1 MRRKKS
7 RRKNRRIKNRRIKES
22 KYLRCPPA
30 PYRWDWGI

>member
-1 MRRKKS
+1 MRKKQS

-30 PYRWDWGI
+30 PYRWDFL